1 MKKPLQ
7 IGTVAAACGERVKGK
22 LFVGEFSTGTEVY
35 LPVVILNGAQ
45 DGPVI
50 WVNACVH
57 GNELNGT
64 LAAQKLARELDPR
77 DIRGAVV
84 ITPISNP
91 LAYREKKR
99 LSFLEGN
106 YGMGENCNM
115 GEVFPGRMD
124 GCMTEKLAFVL
135 LEEIKKVATA
145 VVDFHC
151 WGYGQ
156 ESKPYTVI
164 KKYPDEKISRE
175 IFAIAKAFGS
185 KMICTLDLTRK
196 LDEPSPVDRQ
206 MDVLCAEA
214 GIPSF
219 MAETGH
225 SERAEP
231 EYIDF
236 AAQGAIN
243 VMKYYGVLEGEVPA
257 NDDAIELKSRYVI
270 RCKHDGLAI
279 AQVGPHE
286 FVKKGTVLSLVY
298 NAYGDVVEEVRAPFD
313 LYTVSL
319 PYMPNVNGGERVAFV
334 GIAE

>member
-1 MKKPLQ
+1 MKEPIQ
-7 IGTVAAACGERVKGK
+7 IGTIFADCGQKVKGK
-22 LFVGEFSTGTEVY
+22 LFAGEFSTGTEVY
-35 LPVVILNGAQ
+35 LPVVVINGEQ

-64 LAAQKLARELDPR
+64 LAAQKLARTLDPA
-77 DIRGAVV
+77 DIHGAVV
-84 ITPISNP
+84 ITPVSNP
-91 LAYREKKR
+91 LAFREKKR

-106 YGMGENCNM
+106 TLMGESTNM

-135 LEEIKKVATA
+135 FQEIKKLATA

-151 WGYGQ
+151 WGFGQ
-156 ESKPYTVI
+156 DSKPYTVI

-175 IFAIAKAFGS
+175 IFEIAKAFGS
-185 KMICTLDLTRK
+185 PMICTLDMTKK
-196 LDEPSPVDRQ
+196 LDEPSPVDKQ
-206 MDVLCAEA
+206 MDVLCARE

-225 SERAEP
+225 SEWAEP
-231 EYIDF
+231 EYINF

-243 VMKYYGVLEGEVPA
+243 VMKYYGVLKGAVPE
-257 NDDAIELKSRYVI
+257 NKDPIILESRQVI

-279 AQVGPHE
+279 AQVKPHQ
-286 FVKKGTVLSLVY
+286 FVKAGETLSIIY
-298 NAYGDVVEEVRAPFD
+298 NAYGDVVEEVKAEYD
-313 LYTVSL
+313 MYTVSL

-334 GIAE
+334 GKV

>member
-1 MKKPLQ
+1 MTIWHILEIHWSQRHKEAVKSHEKTASNRNL
-7 IGTVAAACGERVKGK
+7 AAACGERVKGK

-135 LEEIKKVATA
+135 LEEIKK
-145 VVDFHC
+145 
-151 WGYGQ
+151 
-156 ESKPYTVI
+156 TVTV
-164 KKYPDEKISRE
+164 PE
-175 IFAIAKAFGS
+175 
-185 KMICTLDLTRK
+185 K
-196 LDEPSPVDRQ
+196 LDFR
-206 MDVLCAEA
+206 
-214 GIPSF
+214 
-219 MAETGH
+219 
-225 SERAEP
+225 
-231 EYIDF
+231 
-236 AAQGAIN
+236 
-243 VMKYYGVLEGEVPA
+243 MK
-257 NDDAIELKSRYVI
+257 
-270 RCKHDGLAI
+270 
-279 AQVGPHE
+279 
-286 FVKKGTVLSLVY
+286 
-298 NAYGDVVEEVRAPFD
+298 
-313 LYTVSL
+313 
-319 PYMPNVNGGERVAFV
+319 
-334 GIAE
+334 

>member
-1 MKKPLQ
+1 MYFTLGFLHGMTDASVISKDFISYFRSAFSALQSQKKKDRHETLLRSASVLDGCRTRIRTQ
-7 IGTVAAACGERVKGK
+7 TNRVRAVSYTH
-22 LFVGEFSTGTEVY
+22 LDVY
-35 LPVVILNGAQ
+35 KRQ
-45 DGPVI
+45 
-50 WVNACVH
+50 
-57 GNELNGT
+57 
-64 LAAQKLARELDPR
+64 
-77 DIRGAVV
+77 
-84 ITPISNP
+84 P

-135 LEEIKKVATA
+135 LEEIKKVAAA

-236 AAQGAIN
+236 AVQGAIN
-243 VMKYYGVLEGEVPA
+243 VMKYYGCL
-257 NDDAIELKSRYVI
+257 
-270 RCKHDGLAI
+270 
-279 AQVGPHE
+279 
-286 FVKKGTVLSLVY
+286 
-298 NAYGDVVEEVRAPFD
+298 
-313 LYTVSL
+313 LYTSSRSSRAQ
-319 PYMPNVNGGERVAFV
+319 PSEAT
-334 GIAE
+334 